1 MGSQT
6 PSVRVAPEYIYTD
19 GEDAV
24 KILAAS
30 KLYVDPWQANVLNDW
45 MGRTDD
51 DIWSAP
57 TCGLS
62 VPRQNGKTLD
72 TSGRIASGMV
82 MYGEWVVYTAHL
94 QKTATETFMELKGI
108 FESRGLRKYIKE
120 IKNALGREQ
129 IILKNGARVVFV
141 ARTRNGGRGLHGDCL
156 VFDEA
161 QELTSEQQ
169 ASFLPAISA
178 SKNPQ
183 TIYLG
188 TPPDEN
194 CVGDVFRRIRE
205 RAINGESATTAW
217 TEYSV
222 KEIGDVSDRARWAE
236 ANPALGRR
244 MREST
249 VAAELEQMDPDTFAR
264 ERLGWWSPVDNAKD
278 YAIDME
284 KWKACASDQLK
295 PEGKTAYGIK
305 FSSDGSSVALCG
317 AVCPKNEKARISLIE
332 LQPTGRGIQWLADW
346 LNERYNT
353 ASCVVIDG
361 KNGVDVLN
369 EKITPV
375 WKNKMSV
382 IRPSGKDVIAAASQ
396 LVNELN
402 EQTVTWYSKQ
412 DILND
417 SAINSVK
424 RPISGGWGFGGDD
437 SAPIEAAAL
446 ALWGCRI
453 SKRDPTRKMRIG

>member
-205 RAINGESATTAW
+205 RAINGESTTTAW

-278 YAIDME
+278 YAIDRE

-332 LQPTGRGIQWLADW
+332 LQPTGRGIQLS
-346 LNERYNT
+346 L
-353 ASCVVIDG
+353 IH
-361 KNGVDVLN
+361 
-369 EKITPV
+369 I
-375 WKNKMSV
+375 
-382 IRPSGKDVIAAASQ
+382 
-396 LVNELN
+396 
-402 EQTVTWYSKQ
+402 
-412 DILND
+412 
-417 SAINSVK
+417 
-424 RPISGGWGFGGDD
+424 
-437 SAPIEAAAL
+437 
-446 ALWGCRI
+446 
-453 SKRDPTRKMRIG
+453 

>member
-6 PSVRVAPEYIYTD
+6 PSVRVTPEYIYTD

-278 YAIDME
+278 YAIDRG

-446 ALWGCRI
+446 ALWGCRT

>member
-6 PSVRVAPEYIYTD
+6 PSVRIAPESEYTD
-19 GEDAV
+19 GSDAV
-24 KILAAS
+24 KILAVAR
-30 KLYVDPWQANVLNDW
+30 LIVDPWQENVLNDW
-45 MGRTDD
+45 MGRTDE

-82 MYGEWVVYTAHL
+82 MYGEWVIYTAHL

-129 IILKNGARVVFV
+129 IILTNGGRVVFV

-194 CVGDVFRRIRE
+194 CRGDVFRKIRE
-205 RAINGESATTAW
+205 RTLSGESKTTAW

-222 KEIGDVSDRARWAE
+222 SEIGDVTDRARWAE
-236 ANPALGRR
+236 TNPALGRR
-244 MREST
+244 MTETT
-249 VAAELEQMDPDTFAR
+249 VAAECEQMAPDTFAR
-264 ERLGWWSPVDNAKD
+264 ERLGWWSPINNDQD
-278 YAIDME
+278 YAIDKE
-284 KWKACASDQLK
+284 KWKLCASNEAK

-305 FSSDGSSVALCG
+305 FSADGSEVALCG
-317 AVCPKNEKARISLIE
+317 AVCPKNGKARISLIE
-332 LQPTGRGIQWLADW
+332 ISTTGKGIQWLANW
-346 LNERYNT
+346 LNERYKI
-353 ASCVVIDG
+353 AACVVIDG
-361 KNGVDVLN
+361 KNGVDFLT
-369 EKITPV
+369 EKIAPV
-375 WKNKMSV
+375 WKMKNSV

-396 LVNELN
+396 LTNELN
-402 EQTVTWYSKQ
+402 EQTVTWYAKQ
-412 DILND
+412 EILSD
-417 SAINSVK
+417 SATTSVK
-424 RPISGGWGFGGDD
+424 RPIAGGWGFGGEN

-446 ALWGCRI
+446 ALWGCRTT
-453 SKRDPTRKMRIG
+453 KRNPSRKMRIG

>member
-82 MYGEWVVYTAHL
+82 MFAEWVVYTAHL

-108 FESRGLRKYIKE
+108 FESRGLKKYVKE

-222 KEIGDVSDRARWAE
+222 KEIGDVSDRTRWAE
-236 ANPALGRR
+236 TNPALGRR

-249 VAAELEQMDPDTFAR
+249 VAAELEQMAPDTFAR

-278 YAIDME
+278 YAIDRE